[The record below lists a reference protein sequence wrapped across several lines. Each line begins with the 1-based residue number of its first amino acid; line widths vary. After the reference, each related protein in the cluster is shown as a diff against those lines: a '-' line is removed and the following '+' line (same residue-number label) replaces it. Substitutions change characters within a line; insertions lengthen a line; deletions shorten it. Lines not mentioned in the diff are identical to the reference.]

1 MNDYPVEKAWRYL
14 KQLCVEIPERLV
26 GSAGNK
32 AAVELF
38 ESCLRSFDFETALP
52 SFECMDW
59 RGDGASLCADG
70 EAFPVQ
76 ISPYSPEGK
85 VCAPLCTVSTVDEL
99 KQVDGEGKIV
109 LVKGEIAR
117 EQLLP
122 KSFPFLD
129 LPEHREITELLE
141 NKGFK
146 AVIAATSYNPEMAG
160 GVYPFPLIEDGDFHL
175 PSVYLTDQEGE
186 RLAGSEGKVV
196 SLEVKATRNPSQGC
210 NVVARKGKFDLPRV
224 VLCAHIDSKQGTP
237 GAIDNATGITVLLL
251 LAERLQDYQGS
262 LPVEIVA
269 LNGEDYYSNPGE
281 VLYLKEIQNHPE
293 NILLG
298 INIDGVG
305 YLEGHTAVSTY
316 GCPAVM
322 EETLNRLIHSTPGM
336 IRGEPWYQGD
346 HALFVQNQRPALGIT
361 SERMDTILSVAHTPL
376 DQIGLVDCGKLVDTA
391 DFLWLF
397 LRKLEEKK
405 NIF

>member
-1 MNDYPVEKAWRYL
+1 MNDYQAEKAWRYL
-14 KQLCVEIPERLV
+14 KQLCVEIPERPV

-38 ESCLRSFDFETALP
+38 ESCLSSFEFETAMP
-52 SFECMDW
+52 SFACMDW
-59 RGDGASLCADG
+59 RGDGATLRVDG
-70 EAFPVQ
+70 ETFPVQ
-76 ISPYSPEGK
+76 ISPYSLEGK
-85 VCAPLCTVSTVDEL
+85 VSAPLCTVSTVDEL
-99 KQVDGEGKIV
+99 KQVDGKGKIV
-109 LVKGEIAR
+109 LLKGEIAR
-117 EQLLP
+117 KQLLP

-129 LPEHREITELLE
+129 LPEHREIIELLE
-141 NKGFK
+141 SRGFK

-196 SLEVKATRNPSQGC
+196 SLEVRATRKPSQGC

-237 GAIDNATGITVLLL
+237 GALDNATGITVLLL
-251 LAERLQDYQGS
+251 LAERLQGYQGS

-293 NILLG
+293 HILLG

-316 GCPAVM
+316 GCPAVL
-322 EETLNRLIHSTPGM
+322 EDTLSRLIHNSPGL

-346 HALFVQNQRPALGIT
+346 HALFVQNQKPALGIT
-361 SERMDTILSVAHTPL
+361 SEHMETILSVAHTPR
-376 DQIGLVDCGKLVDTA
+376 DQIGLVDCAKLVDTA

-405 NIF
+405 NKF